1 MNYLLIGNEIYGQ
14 NQRKKQL
21 IEQYV
26 SIDDQMNLTYYNED
40 ANNDIRQLIIQCQTY
55 PFLSDYRVIVYENPS
70 FIFDSKLLDA
80 KQQQVLVDYLAN
92 PVETT
97 VLIIVI
103 NKTVNSNSLIYKKIS
118 KYFKIEKFDKLSQND
133 FEKLVRDDLKT
144 NSVNISK
151 DALDL
156 LLSRLDNDVEK
167 YKNELNKLLTYG
179 SELDYQDIDY
189 LINQPIENDI
199 FKLTNAINQ
208 NDLAASLKVYRD
220 LLTNNKNDVLSIIG
234 LLASQY
240 RSMSQVKLLSQL
252 GYNNAQIAAKLNV
265 SAGSVYY
272 KLRDSLNLSA
282 KELMKFCNSL
292 AEIARRWRRPKA
304 GRMCLLNIVRY
315 ALRLASE
322 MNGSFFSRYHSS
334 AY

>member
-26 SIDDQMNLTYYNED
+26 SIDDQMNLTYYNEE
-40 ANNDIRQLIIQCQTY
+40 ANNDISQLIIQCQTY

-80 KQQQVLVDYLAN
+80 KQQQALVDYLSN

-179 SELDYQDIDY
+179 TELDYQDIDY

-272 KLRDSLNLSA
+272 KLRDSLSLSA
-282 KELMKFCNSL
+282 KELMNKLNQL
-292 AEIARRWRRPKA
+292 AILDESIKSGLTEPVSGLELFIIRNTR
-304 GRMCLLNIVRY
+304 
-315 ALRLASE
+315 S
-322 MNGSFFSRYHSS
+322 
-334 AY
+334 

>member
-21 IEQYV
+21 IEQFV

-80 KQQQVLVDYLAN
+80 KQQQALVDYLSN

-97 VLIIVI
+97 VLIMVI

-179 SELDYQDIDY
+179 TELDYQDIDY

-199 FKLTNAINQ
+199 FKLTNAMNQ

-282 KELMKFCNSL
+282 KELMNKLNQL
-292 AEIARRWRRPKA
+292 AILDESIKSGLTEPVSGLELFIIRNTR
-304 GRMCLLNIVRY
+304 
-315 ALRLASE
+315 S
-322 MNGSFFSRYHSS
+322 
-334 AY
+334 

>member
-21 IEQYV
+21 IEQFV

-80 KQQQVLVDYLAN
+80 KQQQALVDYLSN

-179 SELDYQDIDY
+179 TELDYQDIDY

-252 GYNNAQIAAKLNV
+252 GYNNAQIASKLNV

-282 KELMKFCNSL
+282 RELMNKLNQL
-292 AEIARRWRRPKA
+292 AILDESIKSGLTEPVSGLELFIIRNTR
-304 GRMCLLNIVRY
+304 
-315 ALRLASE
+315 S
-322 MNGSFFSRYHSS
+322 
-334 AY
+334 

>member
-26 SIDDQMNLTYYNED
+26 SIDDQMNLTYYNEE

-80 KQQQVLVDYLAN
+80 KQQQALVDYLSN

-133 FEKLVRDDLKT
+133 FEKMVKDDLKT

-151 DALDL
+151 DALEL

-179 SELDYQDIDY
+179 TELDYQDIDY

-282 KELMKFCNSL
+282 KELMNKLNQL
-292 AEIARRWRRPKA
+292 AILDESIKSGLTEPVSGLELFIIRNTR
-304 GRMCLLNIVRY
+304 
-315 ALRLASE
+315 S
-322 MNGSFFSRYHSS
+322 
-334 AY
+334 

>member
-80 KQQQVLVDYLAN
+80 KQQQALVDYLSN

-133 FEKLVRDDLKT
+133 FEKLVKDDLKT

-179 SELDYQDIDY
+179 TELDYQDVDY

-252 GYNNAQIAAKLNV
+252 GYNNAQIAAKLNI

-282 KELMKFCNSL
+282 KELMNKLNQL
-292 AEIARRWRRPKA
+292 AILDESIKSGLTEPVSGLELFIIRNTR
-304 GRMCLLNIVRY
+304 
-315 ALRLASE
+315 S
-322 MNGSFFSRYHSS
+322 
-334 AY
+334 

>member
-21 IEQYV
+21 IEQFV

-80 KQQQVLVDYLAN
+80 KQQQALVDYLSN

-97 VLIIVI
+97 VFIIVI

-151 DALDL
+151 DALEL

-179 SELDYQDIDY
+179 TKLDYQDIDY

-240 RSMSQVKLLSQL
+240 RSMAQVKLLSQL

-282 KELMKFCNSL
+282 KELMNKLNQL
-292 AEIARRWRRPKA
+292 AILDESIKSGLTEPVSGLELFIIRNTR
-304 GRMCLLNIVRY
+304 
-315 ALRLASE
+315 S
-322 MNGSFFSRYHSS
+322 
-334 AY
+334 

>member
-21 IEQYV
+21 IEQFV
-26 SIDDQMNLTYYNED
+26 SIDDQMNLTYYNEE
-40 ANNDIRQLIIQCQTY
+40 ANNDISQLIIQCQTY

-80 KQQQVLVDYLAN
+80 KQQQALVDYLSN

-97 VLIIVI
+97 VLIMVI

-133 FEKLVRDDLKT
+133 FEKLVRDDLKK
-144 NSVNISK
+144 NNVNISK
-151 DALDL
+151 DALEL

-282 KELMKFCNSL
+282 KELMNKLNQL
-292 AEIARRWRRPKA
+292 AILDESIKSGLTEPVSGLELFIIRNTR
-304 GRMCLLNIVRY
+304 
-315 ALRLASE
+315 S
-322 MNGSFFSRYHSS
+322 
-334 AY
+334 

>member
-21 IEQYV
+21 IEQFV
-26 SIDDQMNLTYYNED
+26 SIDDQMNLTYYNEE

-80 KQQQVLVDYLAN
+80 KQQQVLVDYLSN

-97 VLIIVI
+97 VLIMVI

-133 FEKLVRDDLKT
+133 FEKLVRDDLKK
-144 NSVNISK
+144 NNVNISK

-179 SELDYQDIDY
+179 TELDYQDIDY

-282 KELMKFCNSL
+282 KELMNKLNQL
-292 AEIARRWRRPKA
+292 AILDESIKSGLTEPVSGLELFIIRNTR
-304 GRMCLLNIVRY
+304 
-315 ALRLASE
+315 S
-322 MNGSFFSRYHSS
+322 
-334 AY
+334 

>member
-21 IEQYV
+21 IEQFV

-80 KQQQVLVDYLAN
+80 KQQQVLVDYLSN

-133 FEKLVRDDLKT
+133 FEKLVRDDLKN

-240 RSMSQVKLLSQL
+240 RSMAQVKLLSQL
-252 GYNNAQIAAKLNV
+252 GYNNAQIASKLNV

-282 KELMKFCNSL
+282 KELMNKLNQL
-292 AEIARRWRRPKA
+292 AILDESIKSGLTEPVSGLELFIIRNTR
-304 GRMCLLNIVRY
+304 
-315 ALRLASE
+315 S
-322 MNGSFFSRYHSS
+322 
-334 AY
+334 

>member
-70 FIFDSKLLDA
+70 FIFDSKLFDA
-80 KQQQVLVDYLAN
+80 KQQQALVDYLSN

-133 FEKLVRDDLKT
+133 FEKLVRDDLKN

-179 SELDYQDIDY
+179 TELDYQDIDY

-208 NDLAASLKVYRD
+208 NDLATSLKVYRD

-252 GYNNAQIAAKLNV
+252 GYNNAQIAAKLNI

-282 KELMKFCNSL
+282 KELMNKLNQL
-292 AEIARRWRRPKA
+292 AILDESIKSGLTEPVSGLELFIIRNTR
-304 GRMCLLNIVRY
+304 
-315 ALRLASE
+315 S
-322 MNGSFFSRYHSS
+322 
-334 AY
+334 

>member
-21 IEQYV
+21 IEQFV

-80 KQQQVLVDYLAN
+80 KQQQALVDYLSN

-97 VLIIVI
+97 VLIMVI

-179 SELDYQDIDY
+179 TELDYQDIDY

-282 KELMKFCNSL
+282 KELMNKLNQL
-292 AEIARRWRRPKA
+292 AILDESIKSGLTEPVSGLELFIIRNTR
-304 GRMCLLNIVRY
+304 
-315 ALRLASE
+315 S
-322 MNGSFFSRYHSS
+322 
-334 AY
+334 

>member
-21 IEQYV
+21 IEQFV

-80 KQQQVLVDYLAN
+80 KQQQVLVDYLSN

-133 FEKLVRDDLKT
+133 FEKLVRDDLKK
-144 NSVNISK
+144 NNVNISK
-151 DALDL
+151 DALEL

-179 SELDYQDIDY
+179 TELDYQDIDY

-252 GYNNAQIAAKLNV
+252 GYNNAQIASKLNV

-272 KLRDSLNLSA
+272 KLRDSLSLSA
-282 KELMKFCNSL
+282 KELMNKLNQL
-292 AEIARRWRRPKA
+292 AILDESIKSGLTEPVSGLELFIIRNTR
-304 GRMCLLNIVRY
+304 
-315 ALRLASE
+315 S
-322 MNGSFFSRYHSS
+322 
-334 AY
+334 

>member
-21 IEQYV
+21 IEQFV

-80 KQQQVLVDYLAN
+80 KQQQALIDYLSN

-97 VLIIVI
+97 VLIMVI

-179 SELDYQDIDY
+179 TELDYQDIDY

-199 FKLTNAINQ
+199 FKLTSAINQ

-252 GYNNAQIAAKLNV
+252 GYNNAQIAAKLNI

-282 KELMKFCNSL
+282 KELMNKLNQL
-292 AEIARRWRRPKA
+292 AILDESIKSGLTEPVSGLELFIIRNTR
-304 GRMCLLNIVRY
+304 
-315 ALRLASE
+315 S
-322 MNGSFFSRYHSS
+322 
-334 AY
+334 

>member
-21 IEQYV
+21 IEQFV

-80 KQQQVLVDYLAN
+80 KQQQALVDYLSN

-97 VLIIVI
+97 VLIMVI

-179 SELDYQDIDY
+179 TKLDYQDIDY

-240 RSMSQVKLLSQL
+240 RSMAQVKLLSQL

-282 KELMKFCNSL
+282 KELMNKLNQL
-292 AEIARRWRRPKA
+292 AILDESIKSGLTEPVSGLELFIIRNTR
-304 GRMCLLNIVRY
+304 
-315 ALRLASE
+315 S
-322 MNGSFFSRYHSS
+322 
-334 AY
+334 

>member
-21 IEQYV
+21 IEQFV

-80 KQQQVLVDYLAN
+80 KQQQALVDYLSN

-179 SELDYQDIDY
+179 TKLDYQDIDY

-272 KLRDSLNLSA
+272 KLRDSLSLSA
-282 KELMKFCNSL
+282 KELMNKLNQL
-292 AEIARRWRRPKA
+292 AILDESIKSGLTEPVSGLELFIIRNTR
-304 GRMCLLNIVRY
+304 
-315 ALRLASE
+315 S
-322 MNGSFFSRYHSS
+322 
-334 AY
+334 

>member
-21 IEQYV
+21 IEQFV

-80 KQQQVLVDYLAN
+80 KQQQALVDYLSN

-133 FEKLVRDDLKT
+133 FEKLVRDDLKK
-144 NSVNISK
+144 NNVNISK

-179 SELDYQDIDY
+179 SELDHQDIDY

-282 KELMKFCNSL
+282 KELMNKLNQL
-292 AEIARRWRRPKA
+292 AILDESIKSGLTEPVSGLELFIIRNTR
-304 GRMCLLNIVRY
+304 
-315 ALRLASE
+315 S
-322 MNGSFFSRYHSS
+322 
-334 AY
+334 

>member
-80 KQQQVLVDYLAN
+80 KQQQALVDYLSN

-97 VLIIVI
+97 VLIMVI

-179 SELDYQDIDY
+179 TELDYQDIDY

-252 GYNNAQIAAKLNV
+252 GYNNAQIASKLNV

-272 KLRDSLNLSA
+272 KLRDSLSLST
-282 KELMKFCNSL
+282 KELMNKLNQL
-292 AEIARRWRRPKA
+292 AILDESIKSGLTEPVSGLELFIIRNTR
-304 GRMCLLNIVRY
+304 
-315 ALRLASE
+315 S
-322 MNGSFFSRYHSS
+322 
-334 AY
+334 

>member
-21 IEQYV
+21 IEQFV
-26 SIDDQMNLTYYNED
+26 SIDDQMNLTYYNEE

-80 KQQQVLVDYLAN
+80 KQQQVLVDYLSN

-179 SELDYQDIDY
+179 TELDYQDIDY

-199 FKLTNAINQ
+199 FKLTSAINQ

-240 RSMSQVKLLSQL
+240 RSMAQVKLLSQL

-282 KELMKFCNSL
+282 KELMNKLNQL
-292 AEIARRWRRPKA
+292 AILDESIKSGLTEPVSGLELFIIRNTR
-304 GRMCLLNIVRY
+304 
-315 ALRLASE
+315 S
-322 MNGSFFSRYHSS
+322 
-334 AY
+334 

>member
-21 IEQYV
+21 IEQFV

-80 KQQQVLVDYLAN
+80 KQQQALVDYLSN

-97 VLIIVI
+97 VFIIVI

-151 DALDL
+151 DALEL

-179 SELDYQDIDY
+179 TKLDYQDIDY

-272 KLRDSLNLSA
+272 KLRDSLSLSA
-282 KELMKFCNSL
+282 KELMNKLNQL
-292 AEIARRWRRPKA
+292 AILDESIKSGLTEPVSGLELFIIRNTR
-304 GRMCLLNIVRY
+304 
-315 ALRLASE
+315 S
-322 MNGSFFSRYHSS
+322 
-334 AY
+334 

>member
-80 KQQQVLVDYLAN
+80 KQQQVLVDYLSN

-97 VLIIVI
+97 VLIMVI

-151 DALDL
+151 DALEL

-179 SELDYQDIDY
+179 IELDYQDIDY

-282 KELMKFCNSL
+282 KELMNKLNQL
-292 AEIARRWRRPKA
+292 AILDESIKSGLTEPVSGLELFIIRNTR
-304 GRMCLLNIVRY
+304 
-315 ALRLASE
+315 S
-322 MNGSFFSRYHSS
+322 
-334 AY
+334 

>member
-21 IEQYV
+21 IEQFV
-26 SIDDQMNLTYYNED
+26 SIDDQMNLTYYNEE
-40 ANNDIRQLIIQCQTY
+40 ANNDISQLIIQCQTY

-80 KQQQVLVDYLAN
+80 KQQQALVDYLSN

-151 DALDL
+151 DALEL

-179 SELDYQDIDY
+179 CELDYQDIDY

-272 KLRDSLNLSA
+272 KLRDSLSLSA
-282 KELMKFCNSL
+282 KELMNKLNQL
-292 AEIARRWRRPKA
+292 AILDESIKSGLTEPVSGLELFIIRNTR
-304 GRMCLLNIVRY
+304 
-315 ALRLASE
+315 S
-322 MNGSFFSRYHSS
+322 
-334 AY
+334 

>member
-21 IEQYV
+21 IEQFV

-80 KQQQVLVDYLAN
+80 KQQQALVDYLSN

-133 FEKLVRDDLKT
+133 FEKLVRDDLKN

-240 RSMSQVKLLSQL
+240 RSMAQVKLLSQL

-282 KELMKFCNSL
+282 KELMNKLNQL
-292 AEIARRWRRPKA
+292 AILDESIKSGLTEPVSGLELFIIRNTR
-304 GRMCLLNIVRY
+304 
-315 ALRLASE
+315 S
-322 MNGSFFSRYHSS
+322 
-334 AY
+334 

>member
-26 SIDDQMNLTYYNED
+26 SIDDQMNLTYYNEE

-80 KQQQVLVDYLAN
+80 KQQQVLVDYLSN

-97 VLIIVI
+97 VLIMVI

-179 SELDYQDIDY
+179 TELDYQDIDY

-240 RSMSQVKLLSQL
+240 RSMAQVKLLSQL

-282 KELMKFCNSL
+282 KELMNKLNQL
-292 AEIARRWRRPKA
+292 AILDESIKSGLTEPVSGLELFIIRNTR
-304 GRMCLLNIVRY
+304 
-315 ALRLASE
+315 S
-322 MNGSFFSRYHSS
+322 
-334 AY
+334 

>member
-21 IEQYV
+21 IEQFV

-80 KQQQVLVDYLAN
+80 KQQQALVDYLSN

-179 SELDYQDIDY
+179 TKLDYQDIDY

-282 KELMKFCNSL
+282 KELMNKLNQL
-292 AEIARRWRRPKA
+292 AILDESIKSGLTEPVSGLELFIIRNTR
-304 GRMCLLNIVRY
+304 
-315 ALRLASE
+315 S
-322 MNGSFFSRYHSS
+322 
-334 AY
+334 

>member
-21 IEQYV
+21 IEQFV

-40 ANNDIRQLIIQCQTY
+40 ANNDIRQLIIQCHTY

-80 KQQQVLVDYLAN
+80 KQQQALVDYLSN

-97 VLIIVI
+97 VLIMVI

-179 SELDYQDIDY
+179 TELDYQDIDY

-282 KELMKFCNSL
+282 KELMNKLNQL
-292 AEIARRWRRPKA
+292 AILDESIKSGLTEPVSGLELFIIRNTR
-304 GRMCLLNIVRY
+304 
-315 ALRLASE
+315 S
-322 MNGSFFSRYHSS
+322 
-334 AY
+334 

>member
-55 PFLSDYRVIVYENPS
+55 PFLSEYRVIVYENPS

-80 KQQQVLVDYLAN
+80 KQQQALVDYLSN

-133 FEKLVRDDLKT
+133 FEKLVRDDLKN

-179 SELDYQDIDY
+179 TKLDYQDIDY

-240 RSMSQVKLLSQL
+240 RSMAQVKLLSQL
-252 GYNNAQIAAKLNV
+252 GYNNAQIASKLNV

-282 KELMKFCNSL
+282 KELMNKLNQL
-292 AEIARRWRRPKA
+292 AILDESIKSGLTEPVSGLELFIIRNTR
-304 GRMCLLNIVRY
+304 
-315 ALRLASE
+315 S
-322 MNGSFFSRYHSS
+322 
-334 AY
+334 

>member
-80 KQQQVLVDYLAN
+80 KQQQVLVDYLSN

-179 SELDYQDIDY
+179 TKLDYQDIDY

-199 FKLTNAINQ
+199 FKLTSAINQ

-252 GYNNAQIAAKLNV
+252 GYNNAQIASKLNI

-272 KLRDSLNLSA
+272 KLRDSLSLSA
-282 KELMKFCNSL
+282 KELMNKLNQL
-292 AEIARRWRRPKA
+292 AILDESIKSGLTEPVSGLELFIIRNTR
-304 GRMCLLNIVRY
+304 
-315 ALRLASE
+315 S
-322 MNGSFFSRYHSS
+322 
-334 AY
+334 

>member
-80 KQQQVLVDYLAN
+80 KQQQALVDYLSN

-179 SELDYQDIDY
+179 TELDYQDIDN

-282 KELMKFCNSL
+282 KELMNKLNQL
-292 AEIARRWRRPKA
+292 AILDESIKSGLTEPVSGLELFIIRNTR
-304 GRMCLLNIVRY
+304 
-315 ALRLASE
+315 S
-322 MNGSFFSRYHSS
+322 
-334 AY
+334 

>member
-26 SIDDQMNLTYYNED
+26 SIDDQMNLTYYNEE
-40 ANNDIRQLIIQCQTY
+40 ANNDISQLIIQCQTY

-80 KQQQVLVDYLAN
+80 KQQQVLVDYLSN

-97 VLIIVI
+97 VLIMVI

-179 SELDYQDIDY
+179 TKLDYQDIDY

-234 LLASQY
+234 LLAS
-240 RSMSQVKLLSQL
+240 
-252 GYNNAQIAAKLNV
+252 
-265 SAGSVYY
+265 
-272 KLRDSLNLSA
+272 
-282 KELMKFCNSL
+282 
-292 AEIARRWRRPKA
+292 
-304 GRMCLLNIVRY
+304 
-315 ALRLASE
+315 
-322 MNGSFFSRYHSS
+322 
-334 AY
+334 

>member
-26 SIDDQMNLTYYNED
+26 SIDDQMNLTYYNEE
-40 ANNDIRQLIIQCQTY
+40 ANNDINQLIIQCQTY

-80 KQQQVLVDYLAN
+80 KQQQALVDYLSN

-179 SELDYQDIDY
+179 TELDYQDIDY

-282 KELMKFCNSL
+282 KELMNKLNQL
-292 AEIARRWRRPKA
+292 AILDESIKSGLTEPVSGLELFIIRNTR
-304 GRMCLLNIVRY
+304 
-315 ALRLASE
+315 S
-322 MNGSFFSRYHSS
+322 
-334 AY
+334 

>member
-21 IEQYV
+21 IEQFV
-26 SIDDQMNLTYYNED
+26 SIDDQMNLTYYNEE
-40 ANNDIRQLIIQCQTY
+40 ANNDISQLIIQCQTY

-80 KQQQVLVDYLAN
+80 KQQQALVDYLSN

-97 VLIIVI
+97 VFIIVI

-179 SELDYQDIDY
+179 TKLDYQDIDY

-220 LLTNNKNDVLSIIG
+220 LLTNNKNDLLSIIG

-272 KLRDSLNLSA
+272 KLRDSLSLSA
-282 KELMKFCNSL
+282 KELMNKLNQL
-292 AEIARRWRRPKA
+292 AILDESIKSGLTEPVSGLELFIIRNTR
-304 GRMCLLNIVRY
+304 
-315 ALRLASE
+315 S
-322 MNGSFFSRYHSS
+322 
-334 AY
+334 

>member
-80 KQQQVLVDYLAN
+80 KQQQVLVDYLSN

-133 FEKLVRDDLKT
+133 FEKLVRDDLKK
-144 NSVNISK
+144 NNVNISK
-151 DALDL
+151 DALEL

-179 SELDYQDIDY
+179 TELDYQDIDY

-240 RSMSQVKLLSQL
+240 RSMAQVKLLSQL

-282 KELMKFCNSL
+282 KELMNKLNQL
-292 AEIARRWRRPKA
+292 AILDESIKSGLTEPVSGLELFIIRNTR
-304 GRMCLLNIVRY
+304 
-315 ALRLASE
+315 S
-322 MNGSFFSRYHSS
+322 
-334 AY
+334 

>member
-21 IEQYV
+21 IEQFV

-80 KQQQVLVDYLAN
+80 KQQQALVDYLAN

-97 VLIIVI
+97 VLIMVI

-179 SELDYQDIDY
+179 TELDYQDIDN

-282 KELMKFCNSL
+282 KELMNKLNQL
-292 AEIARRWRRPKA
+292 AILDESIKSGLTEPVSGLELFIIRNTR
-304 GRMCLLNIVRY
+304 
-315 ALRLASE
+315 S
-322 MNGSFFSRYHSS
+322 
-334 AY
+334 

>member
-21 IEQYV
+21 IEQFV

-80 KQQQVLVDYLAN
+80 KQQQVLVDYLSN

-133 FEKLVRDDLKT
+133 FEKLVRDDLKK
-144 NSVNISK
+144 NNVNISK

-179 SELDYQDIDY
+179 TKLDYQDIDY

-208 NDLAASLKVYRD
+208 NDLASSLKVYRD

-282 KELMKFCNSL
+282 KELMNKLNQL
-292 AEIARRWRRPKA
+292 AILDESIKSGLTEPVSGLELFIIRNTR
-304 GRMCLLNIVRY
+304 
-315 ALRLASE
+315 S
-322 MNGSFFSRYHSS
+322 
-334 AY
+334 

>member
-80 KQQQVLVDYLAN
+80 KQQQALVDYLSN

-179 SELDYQDIDY
+179 TKLDYQDIDY

-199 FKLTNAINQ
+199 FKLTSAINQ

-252 GYNNAQIAAKLNV
+252 GYNNAQIAAKLNI

-282 KELMKFCNSL
+282 KELMNKLNQL
-292 AEIARRWRRPKA
+292 AILDESIKSGLTEPVSGLELFIIRNTR
-304 GRMCLLNIVRY
+304 
-315 ALRLASE
+315 S
-322 MNGSFFSRYHSS
+322 
-334 AY
+334 

>member
-21 IEQYV
+21 IEQFV
-26 SIDDQMNLTYYNED
+26 SIDDQMNLTYYNEE

-80 KQQQVLVDYLAN
+80 KQQQALVDYLSN

-179 SELDYQDIDY
+179 TELDYQDIDY

-252 GYNNAQIAAKLNV
+252 GYNNAQIAAKLNI

-282 KELMKFCNSL
+282 KELMNKLNQL
-292 AEIARRWRRPKA
+292 AILDESIKSGLTEPVSGLELFIIRNTR
-304 GRMCLLNIVRY
+304 
-315 ALRLASE
+315 S
-322 MNGSFFSRYHSS
+322 
-334 AY
+334 

>member
-21 IEQYV
+21 IEQFV

-80 KQQQVLVDYLAN
+80 KQQQVLVDYLSN

-97 VLIIVI
+97 VLIMVI

-179 SELDYQDIDY
+179 TELDYQDIDY

-282 KELMKFCNSL
+282 KELMNKLNQL
-292 AEIARRWRRPKA
+292 AILDESIKSGLTEPVSGLELFIIRNTR
-304 GRMCLLNIVRY
+304 
-315 ALRLASE
+315 S
-322 MNGSFFSRYHSS
+322 
-334 AY
+334 

>member
-21 IEQYV
+21 IEQFV

-80 KQQQVLVDYLAN
+80 KQQQALVDYLSN

-179 SELDYQDIDY
+179 TKLDYQDIDY

-282 KELMKFCNSL
+282 KELMNKLNQL
-292 AEIARRWRRPKA
+292 AILDESIRSGLTEPVSGLELFIIRNTR
-304 GRMCLLNIVRY
+304 
-315 ALRLASE
+315 S
-322 MNGSFFSRYHSS
+322 
-334 AY
+334 

>member
-21 IEQYV
+21 IEQFV

-80 KQQQVLVDYLAN
+80 KQQQALVDYLSN

-179 SELDYQDIDY
+179 TELDYQDIDY

-282 KELMKFCNSL
+282 KELMNKLNQL
-292 AEIARRWRRPKA
+292 AILDESIKSGLTEPVSGLELFIIRNTR
-304 GRMCLLNIVRY
+304 
-315 ALRLASE
+315 S
-322 MNGSFFSRYHSS
+322 
-334 AY
+334 

>member
-80 KQQQVLVDYLAN
+80 KQQQALVDYLSN

-167 YKNELNKLLTYG
+167 YKNELNKLLTFG
-179 SELDYQDIDY
+179 TELDYQDIDY

-282 KELMKFCNSL
+282 KELMNKLNQL
-292 AEIARRWRRPKA
+292 AILDESIKSGLTEPVSGLELFIIRNTR
-304 GRMCLLNIVRY
+304 
-315 ALRLASE
+315 S
-322 MNGSFFSRYHSS
+322 
-334 AY
+334 